1 MAVTRKVRGSVLTDT
16 KVGALRAKPVTYIVW
31 DREMR
36 GFGLR
41 VTANGV
47 KSWVLDY
54 TSGAGTRH
62 RMTLGLFPDEL
73 HADAARDRA
82 ATLRAKIRSGNDP
95 LVKQEADRLAISG
108 APTMRELADDWLQN
122 HAAINKREA
131 SQALDKIAL
140 EKHALPALGELTKV
154 ADVTWAQVEAM
165 HRKIVR
171 KGSPVMANRVV
182 TLLAAMFKR
191 AIKKG
196 WRKSDDGNPAAG
208 IQRVREES
216 RERFLNLEEMN
227 RLQAALA
234 TSRNKRSAQAVMLLI
249 ATGARR
255 GEVLGATWSQFDL
268 AAGVWSKPSSH
279 TKQKRTHVV
288 PLNAIALGVL
298 REMRAGR
305 KEDSPYLFPSEG
317 AKPQQDLKKLWS
329 RVRIKAGIPDVR
341 LHDLRHTF
349 ASYAVARGLPLYSV
363 GKLLGHS
370 NAATTARYSHL
381 DLSAL
386 REATDT
392 VGGMLAGTSPAVT

>member
-1 MAVTRKVRGSVLTDT
+1 
-16 KVGALRAKPVTYIVW
+16 
-31 DREMR
+31 
-36 GFGLR
+36 
-41 VTANGV
+41 
-47 KSWVLDY
+47 
-54 TSGAGTRH
+54 
-62 RMTLGLFPDEL
+62 
-73 HADAARDRA
+73 
-82 ATLRAKIRSGNDP
+82 
-95 LVKQEADRLAISG
+95 
-108 APTMRELADDWLQN
+108 MRELADDWLQN
-122 HAAINKREA
+122 RAAINKREA

-191 AIKKG
+191 AIRKG

-234 TSRNKRSAQAVMLLI
+234 TSRNKRSVQAVMLLI
-249 ATGARR
+249 ATGARSR
-255 GEVLGATWSQFDL
+255 RILGATWSQFDL

-288 PLNAIALGVL
+288 PLNAMALAVL
-298 REMRAGR
+298 REMHAERRG
-305 KEDSPYLFPSEG
+305 DSPHLFPGEPG
-317 AKPQQDLKKLWS
+317 KPQQDLKKFWG
-329 RVRIKAGIPDVR
+329 RVRAKAGIPDVR

-370 NAATTARYSHL
+370 NAATTAKYRISI
-381 DLSAL
+381 
-386 REATDT
+386 
-392 VGGMLAGTSPAVT
+392 

>member
-1 MAVTRKVRGSVLTDT
+1 MEDL
-16 KVGALRAKPVTYIVW
+16 
-31 DREMR
+31 
-36 GFGLR
+36 
-41 VTANGV
+41 
-47 KSWVLDY
+47 
-54 TSGAGTRH
+54 GAGR
-62 RMTLGLFPDEL
+62 G
-73 HADAARDRA
+73 DA
-82 ATLRAKIRSGNDP
+82 P
-95 LVKQEADRLAISG
+95 Q
-108 APTMRELADDWLQN
+108 
-122 HAAINKREA
+122 
-131 SQALDKIAL
+131 
-140 EKHALPALGELTKV
+140 
-154 ADVTWAQVEAM
+154 
-165 HRKIVR
+165 IVR
-171 KGSPVMANRVV
+171 KGSPVMANRVA

-305 KEDSPYLFPSEG
+305 KEDSPYRFQARGPSRNKTSRSCG
-317 AKPQQDLKKLWS
+317 AACASKLASPMQSAS
-329 RVRIKAGIPDVR
+329 RSPPYVCVVRRGARTSARQRGQVAR
-341 LHDLRHTF
+341 TLQRSHHGEVF
-349 ASYAVARGLPLYSV
+349 ASRSERV
-363 GKLLGHS
+363 
-370 NAATTARYSHL
+370 
-381 DLSAL
+381 
-386 REATDT
+386 E
-392 VGGMLAGTSPAVT
+392 GGD